1 MKIYGLRGITHGAGR
16 VLTVMSAAG
25 TKAVLDAITPDDDVI
40 THAGAG
46 RLTQYQE
53 KRAGALDRLIR
64 KHNIVVL
71 SKDDWDRKKVEIGDA
86 IWR

>member
-1 MKIYGLRGITHGAGR
+1 MKIYGLRGVTHGAGR
-16 VLTVMSAAG
+16 VLTVMGTAG
-25 TKAVLDAITPDDDVI
+25 TAAVLDSIIADDDVI

-64 KHNIVVL
+64 KHEIIVL
-71 SKDDWDRKKVEIGDA
+71 SKEDWDRKKMELGDA
-86 IWR
+86 I

>member
-1 MKIYGLRGITHGAGR
+1 MKLYGLRGVTHGAGR

-25 TKAVLDAITPDDDVI
+25 TVAVLDSVTADDEVM

-53 KRAGALDRLIR
+53 KCAGALDRLIR
-64 KHNIVVL
+64 KHDIVVL
-71 SKDDWDRKKVEIGDA
+71 SKEDWDRKKTELGNA

>member
-1 MKIYGLRGITHGAGR
+1 MKLYGLRGVTHGAGR

-25 TKAVLDAITPDDDVI
+25 TAAVLDSITADDEVI

-64 KHNIVVL
+64 KHDIVVL
-71 SKDDWDRKKVEIGDA
+71 SKEDWDRKKTELGNT

>member
-1 MKIYGLRGITHGAGR
+1 MRIYGLRGVTHGAGR
-16 VLTVMSAAG
+16 VLTVISAAG
-25 TKAVLDAITPDDDVI
+25 TAAVLDSITADDDVI

-53 KRAGALDRLIR
+53 KRASGLDRLIR
-64 KHNIVVL
+64 KHDIVVL
-71 SKDDWDRKKVEIGDA
+71 SKEDWDRKKMELGNA

>member
-1 MKIYGLRGITHGAGR
+1 MKIYGLRGVTHGAGR
-16 VLTVMSAAG
+16 VLTVMGAAG
-25 TKAVLDAITPDDDVI
+25 TAAVLDSIIADDDVI

-64 KHNIVVL
+64 KHEIIVL
-71 SKDDWDRKKVEIGDA
+71 SKEDWDRKKMELGDA
-86 IWR
+86 I

>member
-1 MKIYGLRGITHGAGR
+1 MKLYGLRGVTHGAGR
-16 VLTVMSAAG
+16 VLTVMTAAG
-25 TKAVLDAITPDDDVI
+25 TAAVLDSITADDEVM

-64 KHNIVVL
+64 KHDIVVL
-71 SKDDWDRKKVEIGDA
+71 SKEDWDRKKTELGNT

>member
-1 MKIYGLRGITHGAGR
+1 MKIYGLRGVTHGAGR

-25 TKAVLDAITPDDDVI
+25 VAAVADSIIADDDVI
-40 THAGAG
+40 THAGTG

-64 KHNIVVL
+64 QHDIVVL
-71 SKDDWDRKKVEIGDA
+71 SKAD
-86 IWR
+86 

>member
-1 MKIYGLRGITHGAGR
+1 MTIYGLRGVTHGAGR

-25 TKAVLDAITPDDDVI
+25 TAAVFGSITVDDDVI
-40 THAGAG
+40 THAGSG

-53 KRAGALDRLIR
+53 KRAGALDRLIQ
-64 KHNIVVL
+64 KHDIVVL
-71 SKDDWDRKKVEIGDA
+71 SKDDWDKKKMELGNA

>member
-1 MKIYGLRGITHGAGR
+1 MKIYGLRGVTHCAGR
-16 VLTVMSAAG
+16 VLTVMGAAG
-25 TKAVLDAITPDDDVI
+25 TAAVLDSIIADDDVI

-64 KHNIVVL
+64 KHEIIVL
-71 SKDDWDRKKVEIGDA
+71 SKEDWDRKKMELGDA
-86 IWR
+86 I

>member
-1 MKIYGLRGITHGAGR
+1 MRIYELRGVTHGAGR

-25 TKAVLDAITPDDDVI
+25 TRAVLDSITADDEVI

-53 KRAGALDRLIR
+53 KRAGGLDRLIT
-64 KHNIVVL
+64 KHDIVVL
-71 SKDDWDRKKVEIGDA
+71 SKEDWDRKKTELGDT

>member
-1 MKIYGLRGITHGAGR
+1 MKIYGLRGVTHGAGR

-25 TKAVLDAITPDDDVI
+25 VTAVADSIITDDDVI
-40 THAGAG
+40 THAGRG

-64 KHNIVVL
+64 QHDIVVL
-71 SKDDWDRKKVEIGDA
+71 SKADWDRKKMELGDA

>member
-1 MKIYGLRGITHGAGR
+1 
-16 VLTVMSAAG
+16 MSAAG
-25 TKAVLDAITPDDDVI
+25 TVAVLDSITADDEVM

-53 KRAGALDRLIR
+53 KRAGALDRLIG
-64 KHNIVVL
+64 KHDIVVL
-71 SKDDWDRKKVEIGDA
+71 SKEDWDRKKTELGDA

>member
-1 MKIYGLRGITHGAGR
+1 MKLYGLRGVTHGAGR

-25 TKAVLDAITPDDDVI
+25 TVAVLDSVTADNEVM

-64 KHNIVVL
+64 KHDIVVL
-71 SKDDWDRKKVEIGDA
+71 SKEDWDRKKTELGNT